1 MPFRAR
7 REELMIQRRTFA
19 FAAIGAALLAISLIG
34 AAWAAAQ
41 TPFSN
46 DAFQKAQ
53 AAGKPIL
60 IDVYASW
67 CPICRAQQPILGEL
81 MAEPKFKN
89 LTVFRIDWDTQK
101 DAVRRFGVTYQSTL
115 IAFKGS
121 NETGRIVGDSRRESI
136 AALLDKTQ

>member
-1 MPFRAR
+1 MIT
-7 REELMIQRRTFA
+7 IQRRTFA
-19 FAAIGAALLAISLIG
+19 FAAIGAALLAVPLIS
-34 AAWAAAQ
+34 AAWAAQ

-81 MAEPKFKN
+81 TSLPKFRN
-89 LTVFRIDWDTQK
+89 LAVFRIDYDSQK
-101 DAVRRFGVTYQSTL
+101 AEVKRFGVTKQSTL
-115 IAFKGS
+115 IAFKGA
-121 NETGRIVGDSRRESI
+121 NETGRIVGDSQRDSI
-136 AALLDKTQ
+136 ASLLDKAL